1 MVTFVI
7 AMVYVA
13 VAGCVLAFDWMIR
26 ILHARNYKDDVNSTQ
41 KCQEMHLMHQL
52 AFSNNVLTNN

>member
-1 MVTFVI
+1 MVTFVV

-41 KCQEMHLMHQL
+41 KLQEIHII
-52 AFSNNVLTNN
+52 

>member
-26 ILHARNYKDDVNSTQ
+26 ILQVRNYKDDINSTQ
-41 KCQEMHLMHQL
+41 KFQEMHIMHQL
-52 AFSNNVLTNN
+52 VFSNNVSTNN

>member
-13 VAGCVLAFDWMIR
+13 VAGCALAFDWIVR
-26 ILHARNYKDDVNSTQ
+26 ILHARNYRNDVKSRQ
-41 KCQEMHLMHQL
+41 KFQEMRIML
-52 AFSNNVLTNN
+52 